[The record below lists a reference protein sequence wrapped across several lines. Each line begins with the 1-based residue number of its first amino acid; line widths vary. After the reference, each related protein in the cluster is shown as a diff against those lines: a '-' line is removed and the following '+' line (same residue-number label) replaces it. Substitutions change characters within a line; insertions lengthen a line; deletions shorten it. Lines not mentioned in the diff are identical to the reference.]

1 MVVGHLDVGALIV
14 VVASVVGPP
23 DHPRPLLGVGSSE
36 IHLWV
41 TEDLVVL
48 EGRKLGHELLHGLL
62 RGQGA
67 ALPTLGRG
75 GGDTCPAHRGQPI
88 GLCSQHCP
96 FVAVLLK
103 QLLDVDLLVVP
114 HVHVVTHGVLIASN
128 LEENRETE
136 QDIRIS
142 NTDIEDS
149 RYNPT
154 TADRNTWSRF

>member
-1 MVVGHLDVGALIV
+1 M
-14 VVASVVGPP
+14 
-23 DHPRPLLGVGSSE
+23 
-36 IHLWV
+36 
-41 TEDLVVL
+41 VL

-62 RGQGA
+62 RGQGGR
-67 ALPTLGRG
+67 LGL
-75 GGDTCPAHRGQPI
+75 TCPAHRGQPI

-103 QLLDVDLLVVP
+103 QLLNMDLLVVP

-128 LEENRETE
+128 LEEIRGTE

-142 NTDIEDS
+142 SRTPGFRCVY

-154 TADRNTWSRF
+154 TTDRNTWSRF